1 MPLELKAAVLTTD
14 AAIQKKFFWSGIKTL
29 IFSTEE
35 ITDIMKKGKFLKKSD
50 LLVKGVSKAIEN
62 EAFENKCGLLS
73 MLLVTL
79 AASLLGSMLTVKGV
93 IWASEGAP
101 GTSPGQV
108 ESRAGHHF

>member
-35 ITDIMKKGKFLKKSD
+35 ITNTMKKGKSLKKSD
-50 LLVKGVSKAIEN
+50 LLIKGVSKAIEN
-62 EAFENKCGLLS
+62 EAFKQKCGLLS
-73 MLLVTL
+73 VLLVTL
-79 AASLLGSMLTVKGV
+79 AASLLGSMLTVKRV

-108 ESRAGHHF
+108 EIRAGHHF